1 MKLGQII
8 AILALAFWLAA
19 AVLSVRG
26 VFELAGAAW
35 AMLLA
40 AVWCVVAGFLLA
52 LVNNGATS
60 G

>member
-1 MKLGQII
+1 MKRGQII
-8 AILALAFWLAA
+8 AILTLSFWLAA

-26 VFELAGAAW
+26 VFELAGGAW

-52 LVNNGATS
+52 LVNNGNAS